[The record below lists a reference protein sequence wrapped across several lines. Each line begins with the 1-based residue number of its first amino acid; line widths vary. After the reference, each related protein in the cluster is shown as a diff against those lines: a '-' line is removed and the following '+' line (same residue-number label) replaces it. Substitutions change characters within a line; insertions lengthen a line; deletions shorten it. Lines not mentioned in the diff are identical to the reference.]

1 MKLESK
7 IFVAGHNGLVGSA
20 TLKKLQDDGYI
31 NIITRSR
38 KELNLIDQLEVKRFF
53 EEEKPDYVIA
63 AAAKVG
69 GIYAN
74 DAYCADF
81 IYENLMI
88 QNNLIHNS
96 YLIGVKKFCFLGS
109 VCIYP
114 KFAQVPVREESLL
127 TGELEPTN
135 DAYAIAKIA
144 GIKMCQA
151 YYKQFGLKSICL
163 MPANLYGPRDNFH
176 PDNGH
181 VIPAM
186 LTKFNTKNDS
196 VTLWGDGT
204 PTREFLYSED
214 FADACIFLMNDP
226 NTGKA
231 DLINVGSGF
240 DISIRDLAELIKNVT
255 KYDGTIY
262 WDTTRPNGT
271 PKRPLDFTRIKSYGW
286 KPKHSFLEGI
296 AKTYQWFKENKL

>member
-96 YLIGVKKFCFLGS
+96 K
-109 VCIYP
+109 
-114 KFAQVPVREESLL
+114 
-127 TGELEPTN
+127 
-135 DAYAIAKIA
+135 
-144 GIKMCQA
+144 
-151 YYKQFGLKSICL
+151 
-163 MPANLYGPRDNFH
+163 NL
-176 PDNGH
+176 
-181 VIPAM
+181 
-186 LTKFNTKNDS
+186 
-196 VTLWGDGT
+196 
-204 PTREFLYSED
+204 
-214 FADACIFLMNDP
+214 
-226 NTGKA
+226 
-231 DLINVGSGF
+231 
-240 DISIRDLAELIKNVT
+240 
-255 KYDGTIY
+255 
-262 WDTTRPNGT
+262 
-271 PKRPLDFTRIKSYGW
+271 
-286 KPKHSFLEGI
+286 
-296 AKTYQWFKENKL
+296 

>member
-1 MKLESK
+1 MKLDSK

-20 TLKKLQDDGYI
+20 ILKKLQDDGYT

-38 KELNLIDQLEVKRFF
+38 AELDLIDQIEVKRFF
-53 EEEKPDYVIA
+53 EKEKPNYVIA

-69 GIYAN
+69 GIFAN

-96 YLIGVKKFCFLGS
+96 YLVGVEKFCFLGS

-114 KFAQVPVREESLL
+114 KFAPVPVKEECLL

-151 YYKQFGLKSICL
+151 YYKQFGFHSICL
-163 MPANLYGPRDNFH
+163 MPPNLYGPRDNFH

-181 VIPAM
+181 VIPSM
-186 LTKFNTKNDS
+186 LTKFNTKLDS

-240 DISIRDLAELIKNVT
+240 DISIKDLAEIIKNVT
-255 KYDGTIY
+255 NYDGKIY

-271 PKRPLDFTRIKSYGW
+271 PKRPLDFTKIKGYGW